1 MVVKVCG
8 LRDPDNLAEVAE
20 AKPDMHRN
28 HPKVIQTDIYIHCR
42 NPITTF
48 HNFFL
53 APFCALI
60 NNGGKDCSSPPFV
73 ALSIPF
79 GTISLDTYRA
89 MGHQNQLIIRRE
101 LIEQK
106 IENYIPVSHIQT

>member
-1 MVVKVCG
+1 MGVSPWYGTPARASGARSSGVEG
-8 LRDPDNLAEVAE
+8 RMPA
-20 AKPDMHRN
+20 MHRN

-89 MGHQNQLIIRRE
+89 MRRT
-101 LIEQK
+101 
-106 IENYIPVSHIQT
+106 PVAR